1 VHHDGSNLVPE
12 SAVQQRFEQPPPAF
26 SPRCPRVQRGDAA
39 RPYPPSVIARGTLGS
54 LLVLL
59 GGLVT
64 ATLPPSTPVLRVG
77 LLGALRGHEVGRMT
91 GLVVVLVGLGLLA
104 NAWLR
109 LCRTVAVGERE
120 TADPAEGVA
129 LVRFAA
135 IVWTA
140 PLMLAPPLFS
150 RDGWSYAAQGKL
162 AEVGL
167 SPYAVGPG
175 ALAPDTFLPLPGWIT
190 GPPIVQ
196 AVDPLWWDTATPYG
210 PVPVS
215 LGAVAAGVTGN
226 PWILVVAHRGF
237 ALVGLA
243 LLAWAVPRLAAW
255 GGANP
260 AVATA
265 LVVVSPLMI
274 ANGVAGLHND
284 LLMVGLMAAAL
295 VVAVERGW
303 MWGAVLAGAAAGVKI
318 PGGLV
323 CVGIVLVSLPVGAGL
338 AARLRR
344 VGSVGAVSVGTLL
357 GLGVV
362 TGIGNGWLRA
372 LTVPGEVNTPLS
384 ATTLVGGVLDWLAL
398 HLGLGTDPA
407 LFRDLVRSLGLAA
420 ALALGARV
428 VLGWRAG
435 SRRTAIA
442 AVAAVGA
449 AFVLLS
455 PVVHLWYFL
464 LLPPFLATLRLP
476 RHATGGLIALSVLL
490 GLVAPLDS
498 SLHGAYDAIVIGCMT
513 VALLMPVL
521 LLTAP
526 ARERLSRIV
535 APLAAPLVTKGYST
549 KTGARAPG

>member
-1 VHHDGSNLVPE
+1 M
-12 SAVQQRFEQPPPAF
+12 
-26 SPRCPRVQRGDAA
+26 
-39 RPYPPSVIARGTLGS
+39 IARGTLGS
-54 LLVLL
+54 LLVLV

-64 ATLPPSTPVLRVG
+64 ATLPPSTPALRLG
-77 LLGALRGHEVGRMT
+77 MLGAMRAHEIGRMT

-109 LCRTVAVGERE
+109 LCRTVAVGDRE

-129 LVRFAA
+129 LVRFATV
-135 IVWTA
+135 VWSA
-140 PLMLAPPLFS
+140 PLLLAPPLFS

-167 SPYAVGPG
+167 SPYEWGPG
-175 ALAPDTFLPLPGWIT
+175 ALAPDTFLPLPGWLT

-196 AVDPLWWDTATPYG
+196 AVDPMWWDTATPYG
-210 PVPVS
+210 PVPVF
-215 LGAVAAGVTGN
+215 LGAVVASITGN

-237 ALVGLA
+237 ALVGLV

-255 GGANP
+255 SGANP

-265 LVVVSPLMI
+265 LVVASPLMM

-303 MWGAVLAGAAAGVKI
+303 AWGALLAGLAAGVKV

-323 CVGIVLVSLPVGAGL
+323 AVGIVLVSLPLGASLGERVR
-338 AARLRR
+338 RL
-344 VGSVGAVSVGTLL
+344 GSVAAVSVGGLL

-384 ATTLVGGVLDWLAL
+384 ATTLVGGVLDWVAL
-398 HLGLGTDPA
+398 HLGLDTGPA
-407 LFRDLVRSLGLAA
+407 LFRDLVRALGLLAA
-420 ALALGARV
+420 TGTGAWVALR
-428 VLGWRAG
+428 WRTG
-435 SRRTAIA
+435 SRRTAVA

-464 LLPPFLATLRLP
+464 LLPPFLATQRLP
-476 RHATGGLIALSVLL
+476 RHATGALVAVSVLL

-498 SLHGAYDAIVIGCMT
+498 SLHGAYYAIVLGCMT
-513 VALLMPVL
+513 VALLLPVL

-526 ARERLSRIV
+526 ARERLARIV
-535 APLAAPLVTKGYST
+535 APLAPPLADLEDRGTSAAAAT
-549 KTGARAPG
+549 R